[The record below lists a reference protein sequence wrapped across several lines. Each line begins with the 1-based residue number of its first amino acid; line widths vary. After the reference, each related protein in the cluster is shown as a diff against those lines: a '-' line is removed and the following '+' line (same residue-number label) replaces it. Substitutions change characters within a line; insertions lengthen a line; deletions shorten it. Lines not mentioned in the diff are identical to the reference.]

1 MAREKFGRGAAVVLN
16 VVRERVQEYLHG
28 PPLVRLT
35 ARGQE
40 KSVVGIEDR
49 GGGLRRASFTL
60 TSVSRRDVA
69 RHVHCVKDVDDE
81 P

>member
-1 MAREKFGRGAAVVLN
+1 MAREESDRGAAVVLN
-16 VVRERVQEYLHG
+16 VVCERVHEYLHG
-28 PPLVRLT
+28 RLLVHLT

-60 TSVSRRDVA
+60 TSVSRRDVT